1 MCLSLPISIDALEQ
15 AIPRLEMSI
24 YIMSLS
30 NVILINFG
38 KSPKSMWYRMFRNTF
53 INDSDILGLILCE
66 LVAFV

>member
-38 KSPKSMWYRMFRNTF
+38 KSPES
-53 INDSDILGLILCE
+53 I
-66 LVAFV
+66 